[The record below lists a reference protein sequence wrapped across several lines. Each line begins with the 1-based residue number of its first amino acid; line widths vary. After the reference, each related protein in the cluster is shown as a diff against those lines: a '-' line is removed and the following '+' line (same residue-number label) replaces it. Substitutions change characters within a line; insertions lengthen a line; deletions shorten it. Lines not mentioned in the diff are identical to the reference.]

1 MLLFYDLVSCPFP
14 TGLSGT
20 GQLLDLRYFTF
31 LENYTSKQHHIGLPC
46 VLSNTLAM
54 TKLYYLGML
63 EYMHYLCAKAHS
75 SID

>member
-14 TGLSGT
+14 TG
-20 GQLLDLRYFTF
+20 DLRYFTF